1 MIWAAALLLSFNAFS
16 QASIKGKITDEAN
29 QPLTGATI
37 YIEELKEGTMTDLN
51 SNYQLMDLEEG
62 SWTLTLRMLGYQIQT
77 KNITL
82 EPNSALTYDAILKED
97 LSNLDEVVVSAS
109 RHSEYLSEIPAS
121 ITVVGLAKL
130 EEFVPSTSN
139 ISEILEF
146 TVPGLAVS
154 TGTFSNWGQTLR
166 GRSLLVMVDG
176 IPQSTPLRN
185 GQLGI
190 KSVNP
195 NDISRV
201 EVIKGATSIFGNGGN
216 GGFINYITKN
226 PTSNEKIEGT
236 TNLWGTTNLAKT
248 NDTLG
253 WGIHQS
259 LKGNL
264 NRFSYY
270 ISGSLEQTGNKYDA
284 DGVPI
289 LPTYGFDNTDIYSTF
304 GKLEYLLTEQ
314 QKLTLSGNIYH
325 SAQDSPFIPVAAE
338 VEVFSENGDYTLVPG
353 YGVKGT
359 IVGEEPT
366 GTTLVNGQLKYSLNN
381 IFQGTT
387 NFETDLYYQ
396 DTENVF
402 FYSDK
407 FVCFE
412 KEKVI
417 PNYSPLYFST
427 YLEL

>member
-1 MIWAAALLLSFNAFS
+1 MKIMTWAVALLLSFNAFS
-16 QASIKGKITDEAN
+16 QASIKGKITDESN
-29 QPLTGATI
+29 QPLTGATV
-37 YIEELKEGTMTDLN
+37 YIEELKKGTMTDLN
-51 SNYQLMDLEEG
+51 GDYELVDIEEG
-62 SWTLTLRMLGYQIQT
+62 SWTVNLRMMGYQLQT
-77 KNITL
+77 KKITIG
-82 EPNSALTYDAILKED
+82 PNASLTHDVVLIED
-97 LSNLDEVVVSAS
+97 LNSLDEVVVSAS

-121 ITVVGLAKL
+121 VTVVGLAKL
-130 EEFVPSTSN
+130 EEFTQSTSN

-185 GQLGI
+185 GQLGV

-226 PTSNEKIEGT
+226 PASDKKIEGT
-236 TNLWGTTNLAKT
+236 TNIWGSSNLAKT
-248 NDTLG
+248 NDALG

-270 ISGSLEQTGNKYDA
+270 ISGSVEQTGNKYDA
-284 DGVPI
+284 DGIPV

-304 GKLEYLLTEQ
+304 GKLEYLLSDQ
-314 QKLTLSGNIYH
+314 QKLTFSGNIYH
-325 SAQDSPFIPVAAE
+325 SAQDSPFIPTVAE
-338 VEVFSENGDYTLVPG
+338 VQVFNL
-353 YGVKGT
+353 
-359 IVGEEPT
+359 
-366 GTTLVNGQLKYSLNN
+366 
-381 IFQGTT
+381 
-387 NFETDLYYQ
+387 
-396 DTENVF
+396 
-402 FYSDK
+402 
-407 FVCFE
+407 
-412 KEKVI
+412 
-417 PNYSPLYFST
+417 
-427 YLEL
+427 